1 MYRIVKIG
9 GVLIVVYLIAA
20 KATDWGKL
28 LSSAGESGSG
38 VIKAFQGR

>member
-1 MYRIVKIG
+1 MYRALKIG

-20 KATDWGKL
+20 KATDVGRL
-28 LSSAGESGSG
+28 LGSAGTAGTG